1 MAKILKLNKISKVA
15 DKVFPSSYT
24 LTEDCAEPDGIIL
37 RSFKMHDYPLAD
49 SLLCVARAGAGVNN
63 IPLDKCADKGIVVF
77 NTPGANANAVK
88 ELATCMLF
96 MCGRRLAPAMEWA
109 QSLKGTEDIG
119 KQVED
124 GKKAFIGGEV
134 FGKTLGIAGLGAI
147 GSKLAQ
153 TAMALGM
160 KVIGYDPGITP
171 ERLKALGDVKMV
183 SLEDL
188 YREADFISIH
198 VPYLES
204 TKNMI
209 NANTIAMMK
218 DGVNILNCA
227 RGELVDN
234 TAIVAAVKSGKV
246 NRYVTDFPCE
256 EVLGVDGI
264 IVTPHLGASTPEAED
279 NCAHMA
285 AKQMVDYI
293 ENGNIVNSVN
303 YPALTKERTNGKRL
317 CVCTKDVADIK
328 NLLTANDVDVTD
340 VKEAHRGAY
349 GYAIADVKEICG
361 CKADKLMKVAG
372 VLKARVIG

>member
-15 DKVFPSSYT
+15 DKEFPSSYIIG
-24 LTEDCAEPDGIIL
+24 EDCADPDGIIL
-37 RSFKMHDYPLAD
+37 RSFKMHDYAVPS

-63 IPLDKCADKGIVVF
+63 IPCDKYADMGIVVF
-77 NTPGANANAVK
+77 NTPGANSNAVK

-96 MCGRRLAPAMEWA
+96 MCGRRLAPAMSWA
-109 QSLKGTEDIG
+109 QSLKGTPDVA

-134 FGKTLGIAGLGAI
+134 AGKTLGIAGLGAI
-147 GSKLAQ
+147 GSKLAKV
-153 TAMALGM
+153 ALALDM
-160 KVIGYDPGITP
+160 KVLGYDPGMTP
-171 ERLKALGDVKMV
+171 ERLKAIGDVTMV
-183 SLEDL
+183 SLEEL
-188 YREADFISIH
+188 FKQSDFISLH
-198 VPYLES
+198 VPYLDS
-204 TKNMI
+204 TKNMV
-209 NANTIAMMK
+209 NEKSIALMK

-264 IVTPHLGASTPEAED
+264 IATPHLGASTPEAED
-279 NCAHMA
+279 NCAYMA
-285 AKQMVDYI
+285 AKQMVDFI

-303 YPALTKERTNGKRL
+303 FPALKKERTAPRRL

-328 NLLTANDVDVTD
+328 SLLAKEGVNVSDMA
-340 VKEAHRGAY
+340 EAHRGAY
-349 GYAIADVKEICG
+349 GYAVVDLNCN
-361 CKADKLMKVAG
+361 CTADKFNGVAG
-372 VLKARVIG
+372 ILKARFIG

>member
-15 DKVFPSSYT
+15 DKEFPSSYT
-24 LTEDCAEPDGIIL
+24 LTDECENPDGIIL
-37 RSFKMHDYPLAD
+37 RSFKMHDYAVPS

-63 IPLDKCADKGIVVF
+63 IPFDKYADMGIVVF
-77 NTPGANANAVK
+77 NTPGANSNAVK

-96 MCGRRLAPAMEWA
+96 MCGRRLAPAMTWA
-109 QSLKGTEDIG
+109 QSLKGTPDIS

-134 FGKTLGIAGLGAI
+134 SGKTLGIAGLGAI
-147 GSKLAQ
+147 GSKLAKV
-153 TAMALGM
+153 ALALDM
-160 KVIGYDPGITP
+160 KVIGYDPGMTP
-171 ERLKALGDVKMV
+171 ERLKAIGDIKMV
-183 SLEDL
+183 SLEEL
-188 YREADFISIH
+188 FKESDFISLH

-209 NANTIAMMK
+209 NSASIALMK

-234 TAIVAAVKSGKV
+234 AAIVDAVKSGKV

-264 IVTPHLGASTPEAED
+264 IATPHLGASTPEAED
-279 NCAHMA
+279 NCAYMA
-285 AKQMVDYI
+285 AKQMVDFI

-303 YPALTKERTNGKRL
+303 YPTLKKERTAARRL

-328 NLLTANDVDVTD
+328 ALLQKEGVNVGDMA
-340 VKEAHRGAY
+340 EAHRGAY
-349 GYAIADVKEICG
+349 GYAVVDLNCT
-361 CKADKLMKVAG
+361 CTADKFAG
-372 VLKARVIG
+372 VSGILKARFIG

>member
-15 DKVFPSSYT
+15 DKEFPSSYT
-24 LTEDCAEPDGIIL
+24 LTEECAEPDGIIL

-63 IPLDKCADKGIVVF
+63 IPLDKCADKGVVVF

-88 ELATCMLF
+88 ELAVCMLF
-96 MCGRRLAPAMEWA
+96 MCGRRIAPSLTWS
-109 QSLKGTEDIG
+109 QSLKGTADIG

-134 FGKTLGIAGLGAI
+134 MGKTLGIAGLGAI

-153 TAMALGM
+153 AAFALGM
-160 KVIGYDPGITP
+160 NVPGYDPHITD
-171 ERLKALGDVKMV
+171 ERRKSIHPDLKVV
-183 SLEDL
+183 SLEEL
-188 YREADFISIH
+188 FKQSDFISLH
-198 VPYLES
+198 VPYLDS

-209 NANTIAMMK
+209 NANSIATMK
-218 DGVNILNCA
+218 DGVNIINCA

-234 TAIVAAVKSGKV
+234 AAIVEAVKSGKV

-264 IVTPHLGASTPEAED
+264 IATPHLGASTPEAED
-279 NCAHMA
+279 NCAYMA
-285 AKQMVDYI
+285 AKQMVDFI

-303 YPALTKERTNGKRL
+303 YPALKKERTAARRL
-317 CVCTKDVADIK
+317 CVCTKDVENIK
-328 NLLTANDVDVTD
+328 ALLEKEGVNVSDMA
-340 VKEAHRGAY
+340 EAHRGAY
-349 GYAIADVKEICG
+349 GYAVVDLNCN
-361 CKADKLMKVAG
+361 CTADKFNGVAG
-372 VLKARVIG
+372 ILKARFIG